1 MTSEY
6 NLKSA
11 IALSLGHIR
20 ESSFVSKTAATA
32 STPSTA
38 ERVRHDLDAG
48 TTCDHSEEVYRVL
61 DFIVSKHRNE
71 FLSDA
76 RNALSNYSHDLGRY
90 IPLDTI
96 SAGKISFVAP
106 VVSNFL
112 RVDKNKLDEESLKN
126 LDYIGKLGTKDEFFV
141 KLVRVIEKGD
151 YKIHRIVDRNGNRGF
166 FYKFKGSEINVNEC
180 FLMKATVARHTVST
194 YDSGK
199 DTYFNRVEIIS
210 NHGSKN
216 EEEKVDSGIKLFDSA
231 KGVGP
236 YREKLERDAKLWE
249 KLAENMKKH
258 SDEGKE

>member
-1 MTSEY
+1 MMSDY

-11 IALSLGHIR
+11 IAMSLGHIR
-20 ESSFVSKTAATA
+20 ESNFVSKTVATA
-32 STPSTA
+32 TTPSTA
-38 ERVRHDLDAG
+38 ERVRKSLDSGVA
-48 TTCDHSEEVYRVL
+48 CDHSEEVDKVL
-61 DFIVSKHRNE
+61 EFIVSEHRNE

-76 RNALSNYSHDLGRY
+76 RNALSNYSYDLGRY

-112 RVDKNKLDEESLKN
+112 RSSKNKLDEESLKN
-126 LDYIGKLGTKDEFFV
+126 LDYIGTLKEKGEFFV
-141 KLVRVIEKGD
+141 KLVKIIEKGD

-166 FYKFKGSEINVNEC
+166 FYNFNGSEINVNEC

-199 DTYFNRVEIIS
+199 DTYFNRVMIVS

-216 EEEKVDSGIKLFDSA
+216 EEEKVDSGIKSTF
-231 KGVGP
+231 
-236 YREKLERDAKLWE
+236 RDRFNKDNKKWQDI
-249 KLAENMKKH
+249 LAA
-258 SDEGKE
+258 EGKE

>member
-1 MTSEY
+1 MSEY

-11 IALSLGHIR
+11 IAMSLGHIR
-20 ESSFVSKTAATA
+20 ESSFVSKTVATA
-32 STPSTA
+32 TTPSTA
-38 ERVRHDLDAG
+38 ERVRKSLDSG
-48 TTCDHSEEVYRVL
+48 VTCDHSEEVDKVL
-61 DFIVSKHRNE
+61 EFIVSNHRNE

-76 RNALSNYSHDLGRY
+76 RNALSNYSYDLGRY

-112 RVDKNKLDEESLKN
+112 RSSKNKLDEESLKN
-126 LDYIGKLGTKDEFFV
+126 LDYIGTLKEKGEFFV
-141 KLVRVIEKGD
+141 KLVKIIEKGD

-166 FYKFKGSEINVNEC
+166 FYNFNGSEINVNEC

-199 DTYFNRVEIIS
+199 DTYFNRVTIVS

-216 EEEKVDSGIKLFDSA
+216 EEEKIDSGIKSTF
-231 KGVGP
+231 
-236 YREKLERDAKLWE
+236 RERFNKDNKKWQDI
-249 KLAENMKKH
+249 LAA
-258 SDEGKE
+258 EGNE

>member
-1 MTSEY
+1 MSDY

-11 IALSLGHIR
+11 IAISLGHIR

-32 STPSTA
+32 TTPSTA
-38 ERVRHDLDAG
+38 ERVRKSLDSEV
-48 TTCDHSEEVYRVL
+48 TCDHSEEVDKVL
-61 DFIVSKHRNE
+61 EFIVSNHRNE

-76 RNALSNYSHDLGRY
+76 RNALSNYSYDLGRY

-112 RVDKNKLDEESLKN
+112 RSSKNKLDEESLKN
-126 LDYIGKLGTKDEFFV
+126 LDYIGTLKEKGEFFV

-166 FYKFKGSEINVNEC
+166 FYNFKGSEINVNEC
-180 FLMKATVARHTVST
+180 FIMKATVARHTVST

-210 NHGSKN
+210 NHGSRDK
-216 EEEKVDSGIKLFDSA
+216 EEKVDSSIKSIVDSA
-231 KGVGP
+231 EGVGF
-236 YREKLERDAKLWE
+236 RERISKDAKLWE
-249 KLAENMKKH
+249 RVAKNAEILAA
-258 SDEGKE
+258 EGKE